1 MLRALT
7 AAALRGGVTLQ
18 TRAAMI
24 TMLSMMEPRE
34 SFPIEEVKSED
45 EIRLDEPP
53 LYRVLLLNDDY
64 TTMDFV
70 VAVLQR
76 VFHKSE
82 GEATRIMLNVHQ
94 QGAGLCGLY
103 PFEIAETKV
112 DAVETLARENGFPLK
127 CTMERD

>member
-1 MLRALT
+1 
-7 AAALRGGVTLQ
+7 
-18 TRAAMI
+18 
-24 TMLSMMEPRE
+24 MEPRE
-34 SFPIEEVKSED
+34 SIPTEQVDTQD

-70 VAVLQR
+70 VEVLKS

-82 GEATRIMLNVHQ
+82 AEATRIMLNVHQ

-103 PFEIAETKV
+103 PLEIAESKV
-112 DAVETLARENGFPLK
+112 DAVEALARENGFPLK